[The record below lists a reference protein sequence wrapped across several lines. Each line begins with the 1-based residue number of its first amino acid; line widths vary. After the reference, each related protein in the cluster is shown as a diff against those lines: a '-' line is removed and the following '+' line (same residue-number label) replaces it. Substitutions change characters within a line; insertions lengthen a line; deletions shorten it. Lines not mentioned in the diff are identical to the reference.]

1 MSVHFTGPFAPMC
14 EQFVAGKRLLGIDY
28 TQQEKIL
35 RAFDNFSKA
44 YPVDTFVISE
54 ELVSAWSKKRPNES
68 EANRYNRV
76 MEMYRFSKFLVQQGY
91 LPDFIACK
99 PKKNSTHTPY
109 IFTANE
115 IRQIFQV
122 TDSLKPCDSVPFRHL
137 VMPLL
142 FRVLYGCGLRVS
154 EAINLRLA
162 DVDLDN
168 GTLHILH
175 GKNGR
180 ERLVPM
186 SPSLTKRCQDYTTN
200 VLKDSKSD
208 SYFFL
213 GRLSQPYSR
222 SGIGKAFR
230 SFLWDAGIPY
240 LGKDR
245 GPSVHD
251 LRHTFVC
258 HRLNRWAAD
267 GTDLNAVLPI
277 LSKYLGH
284 TSVMAT
290 AWYLKLTAE
299 VYPDLIQTMD
309 HFSAGMFPPPRE
321 VNGDE

>member
-14 EQFVAGKRLLGIDY
+14 EQFVAVKRAFGVDY
-28 TQQEKIL
+28 TQQEKL
-35 RAFDNFSKA
+35 LHMFDDFSKVYSVRAF
-44 YPVDTFVISE
+44 TISE
-54 ELVSAWSKKRPNES
+54 ELAFDWSKKRPNES
-68 EANRYNRV
+68 DINRYNRV
-76 MEMYRFSKFLVQQGY
+76 MEMLRFSKFLAEQGY
-91 LPDFIACK
+91 PSDFVVCK
-99 PKKNSTHTPY
+99 PNKNSTHTPY
-109 IFTANE
+109 IFTKKE
-115 IRQIFQV
+115 IQKIFQV
-122 TDSLKPCDSVPFRHL
+122 IDSLEPCDSVPYRHL

-142 FRVLYGCGLRVS
+142 FRILYGCGLRVS
-154 EAINLRLA
+154 EAINLRVA
-162 DVDLDN
+162 DVNLDS

-186 SPSLTKRCQDYTTN
+186 SHSLAKRCQDYAMN
-200 VLKDSKSD
+200 ILKENKPD
-208 SYFFL
+208 SYFFSS
-213 GRLSQPYSR
+213 RLAQPYSR

-230 SFLWDAGIPY
+230 GFLWDAGIPY

-258 HRLNRWAAD
+258 HRLNQWALN
-267 GTDLNAVLPI
+267 GTDLNAVLPA

-299 VYPDLIQTMD
+299 VYPDLIQIMD
-309 HFSAGMFPPPRE
+309 RFSEGLFPLPWE
-321 VNGDE
+321 VNNDE

>member
-14 EQFVAGKRLLGIDY
+14 EQFVAVKRGFQVDY
-28 TQQEKIL
+28 TQQEKLL
-35 RAFDNFSKA
+35 RMFDNFSKA
-44 YPVDTFVISE
+44 YSVEAFTISE
-54 ELVSAWSKKRPNES
+54 ELALDWSKKRPNES
-68 EANRYNRV
+68 DINRYNRV
-76 MEMYRFSKFLVQQGY
+76 MEMLRFSKFLAEQGY
-91 LPDFIACK
+91 PSDFVVCK
-99 PKKNSTHTPY
+99 PNKNSTHTPY
-109 IFTANE
+109 IFTKKE
-115 IRQIFQV
+115 IQQIFQV
-122 TDSLKPCDSVPFRHL
+122 IDSLEPCDSVPYRHL

-142 FRVLYGCGLRVS
+142 FRILYGCGLRVS
-154 EAINLRLA
+154 EVINLRVA
-162 DVDLDN
+162 DVNLDS

-186 SPSLTKRCQDYTTN
+186 SHSLAKRCQDYAMN
-200 VLKDSKSD
+200 ILKENKPD
-208 SYFFL
+208 SYFFSS
-213 GRLSQPYSR
+213 RLAQPYSR

-230 SFLWDAGIPY
+230 GFLWDAGIPY

-258 HRLNRWAAD
+258 HRLNQWALN
-267 GTDLNAVLPI
+267 GTDLNAVLPA

-299 VYPDLIQTMD
+299 VYPDLIQIMD
-309 HFSAGMFPPPRE
+309 RFSEGLFPLPWE
-321 VNGDE
+321 VNNDE